1 MRALILAFVA
11 LLAAAA
17 GATFWVS
24 YSVDRERAEL
34 ARIEQAVAAEQQRIA
49 VLRAEWAYLTRP
61 SRVARLASERL
72 GMGPAHANMLA
83 RIGDLPFPE
92 PQQRPEPGTPKTA
105 PQPPALLASAK
116 AGETD
121 GAAQTK
127 QEARTAAF
135 APQPNRK
142 PATPARAAQ
151 VAEAAP
157 PPSQSEPTTPAA
169 RVQQVGYRTGVSSR
183 LDAVLS
189 DLAFG
194 TGVRR

>member
-72 GMGPAHANMLA
+72 GMGPAHA
-83 RIGDLPFPE
+83 
-92 PQQRPEPGTPKTA
+92 KTA